1 MEMRIIEIRGCKH
14 CKEVLLFLDID
25 QNGNYV
31 VKIIAW
37 HSNKEGDR
45 LIQEAEIDYNKTEN
59 AMLMHKRFIADFS
72 EMSANEFANSF
83 QF

>member
-1 MEMRIIEIRGCKH
+1 MRIIEIHGCKH
-14 CKEVLLFLDID
+14 CKKVLLFLDID
-25 QNGNYV
+25 QNGDYV

-45 LIQEAEIDYNKTEN
+45 LIQKAKIDYNKTEN
-59 AMLMHKRFIADFS
+59 PMLMHKMFITDFS

-83 QF
+83 NF